1 MAAPE
6 IPLLPICLGGGALA
20 GITHLLFAKTKRNII
35 HTLESVMLG
44 IALAGT
50 LHLMYGAVFP
60 EYLVEV
66 IDQNDKQ
73 LHPPEIKVKLDTIH
87 TLDIV
92 VGGVFLLFLAGR
104 GLWVIIRHQE
114 GAVKPEQPS
123 REGHGERGGAGR

>member
-6 IPLLPICLGGGALA
+6 IPLLPICLGGGAFA
-20 GITHLLFAKTKRNII
+20 GIAYLVFAKAKRNII
-35 HTLESVMLG
+35 HSLESVMLG

-60 EYLVEV
+60 EHLVE
-66 IDQNDKQ
+66 ILDQNDKR

-92 VGGVFLLFLAGR
+92 VGGVFLLFLACR
-104 GLWVIIRHQE
+104 GLWVIIRHKE
-114 GAVKPEQPS
+114 AAGRPNQPS
-123 REGHGERGGAGR
+123 HGGH